1 MDMKSRWTWL
11 VPLGLL
17 LVTMA
22 AGEDC
27 KTDKGFNVWLNCR
40 INARKVAAADQV
52 TSSNIADKFK
62 ASTHGPVILNATNG
76 TRQEDNAAVS
86 SNSNSLV
93 DQSSAS
99 DFVNLALNLSKL
111 SPSTASGN
119 NANSVTV
126 TTSAYALYAAAN
138 YHDVLDPAFYNR
150 NREWRRFFL
159 TLGQDVPD
167 TTSSNTSASTDPHA
181 NRSGTIVGLKVLL
194 WNGRDITSPRN
205 AKMVNKVFDDALA
218 AAGHAGHAVAQ
229 IDVALHGAFADIE
242 TRFATL
248 TAAENQRVDEII
260 DQQVGPLQDLDRI
273 SAAAYETLKEELS
286 RRPQLSL
293 GYSAELRDNLGYN
306 QHSVRAVLDWGFNPR
321 LNWTSNAG
329 FDFYDAK
336 DFGRNRSGGSAATEL
351 QVRITEDLNR
361 VQPILFS
368 LSGYGQW
375 LTNVNP
381 TYKIQ
386 GKLTIPLGQKTGVTL
401 PISVTYASRTDL
413 IQEAHTEAKFGF
425 TFDAAKIAAALL
437 PPGFKRQ

>member
-1 MDMKSRWTWL
+1 MDMKWKWIGVVSLGLALAGTAVAQDCPTDNGFNTWL
-11 VPLGLL
+11 ECR
-17 LVTMA
+17 VTARKKMA
-22 AGEDC
+22 AS
-27 KTDKGFNVWLNCR
+27 
-40 INARKVAAADQV
+40 QV
-52 TSSNIADKFK
+52 TPDNIGDKFK
-62 ASTHGPVILNATNG
+62 DSTHGPVTLNATNG
-76 TRQEDNAAVS
+76 TRQEDTAAVS

-111 SPSTASGN
+111 SPSTSSGN
-119 NANSVTV
+119 SNANSVTV

-138 YHDVLDPAFYNR
+138 YHDLLDPAFYNR

-167 TTSSNTSASTDPHA
+167 TTSSNTGASADPHA
-181 NRSGTIVGLKVLL
+181 NRTGTIVGLKVLL
-194 WNGRDITSPRN
+194 WSGRDITDPRN
-205 AKMVNKVFDDALA
+205 AKMVNAVFNDALT
-218 AAGHAGHAVAQ
+218 AAGHAGTARGQIGNDLHAAIPD
-229 IDVALHGAFADIE
+229 ID

-248 TAAENQRVDEII
+248 SAAESQQVDQII
-260 DQQVGPLQDLDRI
+260 DRSVGPIQDLDRI
-273 SAAAYETLKEELS
+273 SAAAYETLKEDLS
-286 RRPQLSL
+286 RKPQFSL
-293 GYSAELRDNLGYN
+293 GYSAELRDNQGYN
-306 QHSVRAVLDWGFNPR
+306 QNSVRAVLDWGFNPR
-321 LNWTSNAG
+321 LNWTGNAG

-336 DFGRNRSGGSAATEL
+336 DFGLNRSGGSAATEL
-351 QVRITEDLNR
+351 QVRITEDLKQ

-386 GKLTIPLGQKTGVTL
+386 GKVTIPLGQKTGVSL

-437 PPGFKRQ
+437 PPGFTR

>member
-1 MDMKSRWTWL
+1 MDMKSRWTWI

-22 AGEDC
+22 SGQDC
-27 KTDKGFNVWLNCR
+27 PTDKGFNVWLRCR
-40 INARKVAAADQV
+40 IDARKTVAATEV
-52 TSSNIADKFK
+52 TRSNIGDKFK
-62 ASTHGPVILNATNG
+62 ASTHGPMVLNATNG
-76 TRQEDNAAVS
+76 TRQEDTAAVS

-111 SPSTASGN
+111 SPSTSPGN

-138 YHDVLDPAFYNR
+138 YHDALDPAFYNR

-167 TTSSNTSASTDPHA
+167 TTSSNIGASTDPHA

-194 WNGRDITSPRN
+194 WNGRDITDPRN
-205 AKMVNKVFDDALA
+205 AKMVNSVFDDSLA
-218 AAGHAGHAVAQ
+218 AAGHAGHAESAIVV
-229 IDVALHGAFADIE
+229 DVHAIPDIE
-242 TRFATL
+242 KRFATL
-248 TAAENQRVDEII
+248 TVGENQRVDQII
-260 DQQVGPLQDLDRI
+260 DQSVGPIQDLDRI

-286 RRPQLSL
+286 RRPQLSVA
-293 GYSAELRDNLGYN
+293 YSAELRDNQGYN

-321 LNWTSNAG
+321 LNWTGNAG

-336 DFGRNRSGGSAATEL
+336 DFGLNRSGGSAATEL
-351 QVRITEDLNR
+351 QVRITEDLKQI
-361 VQPILFS
+361 QPILFS

-386 GKLTIPLGQKTGVTL
+386 GKLTIPLGQKTGVSF

-437 PPGFKRQ
+437 PPGFTR